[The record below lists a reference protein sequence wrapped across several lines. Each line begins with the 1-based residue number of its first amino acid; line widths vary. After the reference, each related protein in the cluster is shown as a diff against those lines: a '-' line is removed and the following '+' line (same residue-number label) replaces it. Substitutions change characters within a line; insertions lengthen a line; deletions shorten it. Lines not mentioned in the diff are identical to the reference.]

1 MSAPVLT
8 RRGGVYGELAAMPGM
23 VRVAVPGVVGR
34 LVPAMVGLAVL
45 LLVRNAAGGFAAGGL
60 ATGGF
65 GLGGAVAAPF
75 AGRAVDVFGARRA
88 LPVIAVAFSA
98 ACLLLLLAAHARAS
112 AAVLVVVSIPV
123 GLLVPPISPFLRT
136 LWLRVTD
143 EPRLQHAGTSLEA
156 ALVEV
161 AFLIGPV
168 LAGTLA
174 TSVNPSAA
182 LLAVVAAALLGSA
195 GVASAPVVRR
205 VAASRQA
212 HAPSGAPTPRAAIG
226 VLLAVIA
233 FATLGFG
240 GIDVAVPAA
249 AARAG
254 HPGLTGPLLALWAL
268 GSLMAAVLTGRRHDD
283 RPLGGRVTR
292 VVLTLAGCTVLL
304 PLAPDLAVLGIGLVL
319 AGLGVAPFF
328 VVIYRLAGELS
339 PAGRLTQVSTTM
351 SSAIFAGSAVGNA
364 LAGQLVSHLNVHAAL
379 ALAPLSIGLAAVA
392 ALPLQRLVAT
402 RPTATNAR

>member
-1 MSAPVLT
+1 MSASVLT

-23 VRVAVPGVVGR
+23 VRVAVPGVIGR

-45 LLVRNAAGGFAAGGL
+45 LLVRTAAGGFAVAGL
-60 ATGGF
+60 ATGAF
-65 GLGGAVAAPF
+65 ALGGAVAAPF

-88 LPVIAVAFSA
+88 LPVIAVGFSA
-98 ACLLLLLAAHARAS
+98 ACLSLLLAAHTRAPGV
-112 AAVLVVVSIPV
+112 VLVVVSIPV
-123 GLLVPPISPFLRT
+123 GLLVPPVSPFLRT

-174 TSVNPSAA
+174 TTVGPGAA
-182 LLAVVAAALLGSA
+182 LLAVVAAALLGSV

-205 VAASRQA
+205 VAARRQSEDATGA
-212 HAPSGAPTPRAAIG
+212 HVPRAAVG
-226 VLLAVIA
+226 VLLGVIA
-233 FATLGFG
+233 LATLGFG
-240 GIDVAVPAA
+240 AIDVAVPAA
-249 AARAG
+249 AAQAG
-254 HPGLTGPLLALWAL
+254 HAELTGPLLALWAL
-268 GSLMAAVLTGRRHDD
+268 GSLIAALLTGRRHDD
-283 RPLGGRVTR
+283 RPLGGRVSR
-292 VVLTLAGCTVLL
+292 VVLILAGCTVLL
-304 PLAPDLAVLGIGLVL
+304 PLAPDLAVLGIGLVV

-328 VVIYRLAGELS
+328 VVVYRLAGELS

-364 LAGQLVSHLNVHAAL
+364 LAGQLVSRLDVHAAL
-379 ALAPLSIGLAAVA
+379 AVAPMAVGLAALTS
-392 ALPLQRLVAT
+392 LPLRRLVPA
-402 RPTATNAR
+402 RPVMLANP

>member
-1 MSAPVLT
+1 MSAPVVS
-8 RRGGVYGELAAMPGM
+8 RRGGVYGELAAVPGM

-34 LVPAMVGLAVL
+34 LVPAMAGLAVL
-45 LLVRNAAGGFAAGGL
+45 LLVRKAAGGFAVAGL
-60 ATGGF
+60 ATAAF
-65 GLGGAVAAPF
+65 AMGGAGAAPF

-88 LPVIAVAFSA
+88 LPVTAVAFSA
-98 ACLLLLLAAHARAS
+98 ACLGLLLAAHIRAPGV
-112 AAVLVVVSIPV
+112 VLVVVSIPV

-174 TSVNPSAA
+174 T
-182 LLAVVAAALLGSA
+182 AVAAAALLGSA
-195 GVASAPVVRR
+195 GVATAPVVRR
-205 VAASRQA
+205 VASRRQSDDPA
-212 HAPSGAPTPRAAIG
+212 GAPIPRAAIS

-240 GIDVAVPAA
+240 AIDVAVPAA
-249 AARAG
+249 AAQAG
-254 HPGLTGPLLALWAL
+254 HPALTGPLLALWAL
-268 GSLMAAVLTGRRHDD
+268 GSLIAAVLTGRRHDD

-292 VVLTLAGCTVLL
+292 VVLILGGCTVLL
-304 PLAPDLAVLGIGLVL
+304 PLAPDLSVLGIGLVL

-328 VVIYRLAGELS
+328 VITYRLAGELS

-351 SSAIFAGSAVGNA
+351 SSAIFAGSAAGNA
-364 LAGQLVSHLNVHAAL
+364 LSGQLVSHLDVHAAL
-379 ALAPLSIGLAAVA
+379 ALAPVAIGLAAVA
-392 ALPLQRLVAT
+392 SLPLRQLVAA
-402 RPTATNAR
+402 RPRHSIGYDNPGPPR